1 MNGPEPMNRTFYVA
15 IEGPI
20 GVGKT
25 TLARILSKALNTELL
40 LEVFEENPFLAKFY
54 EDRERY
60 AFQTQI
66 FFLLSRY
73 RQQSDVIPRVLQHS
87 PLVSDYLFAKDRI
100 FAHLNLRG
108 DELEVYEQLHQALAT
123 HIPVPDLV
131 VYLKAT
137 TDVLMERIAFRDR
150 PYERNMSRAYIDD
163 LRRAYEDFFATYTEA
178 PVLSIDTTHLNLVS
192 DTEAR
197 ARVIR
202 QVRTALKE
210 GIVERPLPGVLPEAQ
225 PARERPPITGRRRL
239 KDFQAWH
246 RALDREK
253 GFSVDPLDNVLGLMD
268 EMGELVRVV
277 RRIRA
282 LEEKCFHQVGNREE
296 ARERATRDVLADL
309 REEMADVLAYL
320 LKLANNFNIDLEE
333 AYVEKM
339 EYNWERVWEST
350 GGQA

>member
-1 MNGPEPMNRTFYVA
+1 MDHTFYIA

-40 LEVFEENPFLAKFY
+40 LEVFEENPFLARFY

-100 FAHLNLRG
+100 FAHLNLHG
-108 DELEVYEQLHQALAT
+108 DELEVYEQLHRALAV

-131 VYLKAT
+131 VYLKAS

-150 PYERNMSRAYIDD
+150 PYERNMSRAYIED
-163 LRRAYEDFFATYTEA
+163 LRAAYERFFATYNEA
-178 PVLSIDTTHLNLVS
+178 PVLDIDTNHLNLVS
-192 DTEAR
+192 DMEAR
-197 ARVIR
+197 ARVIA
-202 QVRTALKE
+202 QVRAALHE
-210 GIVERPLPGVLPEAQ
+210 GMVQRPLPGVLPEV
-225 PARERPPITGRRRL
+225 PPPRERPPITGRRRL

-246 RALDREK
+246 RELDREK
-253 GFSVDPLDNVLGLMD
+253 GFPADPFENVLGLMD
-268 EMGELVRVV
+268 EVGELVRVV
-277 RRIRA
+277 RRVRA
-282 LEEKCFHQVGNREE
+282 LEAKYLAQAGNREE
-296 ARERATRDVLADL
+296 ARARAAREVMADL

-320 LKLANNFNIDLEE
+320 LKLANNFGIDLED

-339 EYNWERVWEST
+339 EHNWERVWEPV
-350 GGQA
+350 GGEA

>member
-1 MNGPEPMNRTFYVA
+1 MNHTFYIA

-40 LEVFEENPFLAKFY
+40 LEVFEENPFLARFY

-108 DELEVYEQLHQALAT
+108 DELAVYEQLHNALAV

-131 VYLKAT
+131 VYLKAS

-150 PYERNMSRAYIDD
+150 PYERNMSRSYIED
-163 LRRAYEDFFATYTEA
+163 LRRAYEEFFATYAEA
-178 PVLSIDTTHLNLVS
+178 PVLSLDTNNLNLVS
-192 DTEAR
+192 DMEAR
-197 ARVIR
+197 ARVIA
-202 QVRTALKE
+202 QVRAALRE
-210 GIVERPLPGVLPEAQ
+210 GVLERPLPGMLPEVRPVQ
-225 PARERPPITGRRRL
+225 ERPPITGRRRL

-246 RALDREK
+246 RELDREK
-253 GFSVDPLDNVLGLMD
+253 GFPRDPYENVLALVG
-268 EMGELVRVV
+268 EVGELAEVIH
-277 RRIRA
+277 RIYTLEARYRA
-282 LEEKCFHQVGNREE
+282 QIGNGAE
-296 ARERATRDVLADL
+296 ARERAVQEVMDDLA
-309 REEMADVLAYL
+309 EEMADVLAFL
-320 LKLANNFNIDLEE
+320 LKLANNFGLDLEE

-339 EYNWERVWEST
+339 EHNWERIWKT
-350 GGQA
+350 AGGPG

>member
-1 MNGPEPMNRTFYVA
+1 MDHTFYVA

-40 LEVFEENPFLAKFY
+40 LEVFEENPFLARFY

-108 DELEVYEQLHQALAT
+108 DELDVYEQLHRALAV

-131 VYLKAT
+131 VYLKAS

-150 PYERNMSRAYIDD
+150 PYERNMSRAYIED
-163 LRRAYEDFFATYTEA
+163 LRAAYERFFATYNEA
-178 PVLSIDTTHLNLVS
+178 PVLSIDTNDLNLVS
-192 DTEAR
+192 DMQAR
-197 ARVIR
+197 ARVIG
-202 QVRTALKE
+202 QVRAALHE
-210 GIVERPLPGVLPEAQ
+210 GVVQRPLPGVLPEAP

-246 RALDREK
+246 RELDREK
-253 GFSVDPLDNVLGLMD
+253 GFSADPLENVLGLMD
-268 EMGELVRVV
+268 EVGELVRAI
-277 RRIRA
+277 RRIRN
-282 LEEKCFHQVGNREE
+282 LEEKYVAQVGNREE
-296 ARERATRDVLADL
+296 ARARAAREVMDNLQ
-309 REEMADVLAYL
+309 EEMADVLAYL
-320 LKLANNFNIDLEE
+320 LKLANNFGIDLEE

-339 EYNWERVWEST
+339 EHNWERVWEPA
-350 GGQA
+350 GGRA

>member
-1 MNGPEPMNRTFYVA
+1 MERTFYVA

-108 DELEVYEQLHQALAT
+108 DELAVYEQLHQALAV

-131 VYLKAT
+131 VYLKAS

-150 PYERNMSRAYIDD
+150 PYERNMSRQYIED
-163 LRRAYEDFFATYTEA
+163 LRAAYERFFATYREA
-178 PVLSIDTTHLNLVS
+178 PVLTIDTNHLNLVS
-192 DTEAR
+192 NMEHR
-197 ARVIR
+197 AQVIGK
-202 QVRTALKE
+202 VRTALKE
-210 GIVERPLPGVLPEAQ
+210 GIVERPLPGMLPEVQYAKE
-225 PARERPPITGRRRL
+225 ERPLITARRRL
-239 KDFQAWH
+239 ADFQAWH
-246 RALDREK
+246 RELDKEK
-253 GFSVDPLDNVLGLMD
+253 GFHDDLYANLLGLVD
-268 EMGELVRVV
+268 ELGELTRVV
-277 RRIRA
+277 RNIRYREQR
-282 LEEKCFHQVGNREE
+282 LRSQLGNTEE
-296 ARERATRDVLADL
+296 ALQQALREHIEELGEELAD
-309 REEMADVLAYL
+309 MLAYL
-320 LKLANNFNIDLEE
+320 LKLANSANIDMETV
-333 AYVEKM
+333 YVEKM
-339 EYNWERVWEST
+339 EHNWERTWGT
-350 GGQA
+350 T

>member
-1 MNGPEPMNRTFYVA
+1 MNRTFYVA
-15 IEGPI
+15 VEGPI

-150 PYERNMSRAYIDD
+150 PYERNMSRTYIDD
-163 LRRAYEDFFATYTEA
+163 LRRAYEAFFATYTEA

-192 DTEAR
+192 DAEAR

-202 QVRTALKE
+202 QVRAALKE
-210 GIVERPLPGVLPEAQ
+210 GILERPLPGVLPEAQ
-225 PARERPPITGRRRL
+225 PARERPLITGRRRL

-246 RALDREK
+246 RELDREK
-253 GFSVDPLDNVLGLMD
+253 GFTDDPYANILSLVDEV
-268 EMGELVRVV
+268 GELARVV
-277 RRIRA
+277 RRVRV
-282 LEEKCFHQVGNREE
+282 LEEMYHAQVGNVEE
-296 ARERATRDVLADL
+296 ARAKATEEVLDAL
-309 REEMADVLAYL
+309 KEEMADVLAFL

-339 EYNWERVWEST
+339 EHNWERIWQKV
-350 GGQA
+350 GDKV

>member
-1 MNGPEPMNRTFYVA
+1 MPMNHTFYVA

-40 LEVFEENPFLAKFY
+40 LEVFEENPFLARFY

-108 DELEVYEQLHQALAT
+108 DELAVYEQLHHALAV

-131 VYLKAT
+131 VYLKAS

-150 PYERNMSRAYIDD
+150 PYERNMSRAYIED
-163 LRRAYEDFFATYTEA
+163 LRVAYEKFFATYTEA
-178 PVLSIDTTHLNLVS
+178 PVLSIDTNNLNLVS
-192 DTEAR
+192 DPEDR
-197 ARVIR
+197 ARVIA
-202 QVRTALKE
+202 QVRAALQE
-210 GIVERPLPGVLPEAQ
+210 GIIPRPLPGVLPEVTVS
-225 PARERPPITGRRRL
+225 RERPPITGRRRL

-246 RALDREK
+246 RELDREK
-253 GFSVDPLDNVLGLMD
+253 GFPQDPYENVLGLVD
-268 EMGELVRVV
+268 EVGELARVV
-277 RRIRA
+277 RRIRS
-282 LEEKCFHQVGNREE
+282 LEERYLADVGNREE
-296 ARERATRDVLADL
+296 ARARAVREVLDAL
-309 REEMADVLAYL
+309 QEEMADVLAFL
-320 LKLANNFNIDLEE
+320 LKLANNFDVDLEE

-339 EYNWERVWEST
+339 EHNWERIWESA
-350 GGQA
+350 GGGE